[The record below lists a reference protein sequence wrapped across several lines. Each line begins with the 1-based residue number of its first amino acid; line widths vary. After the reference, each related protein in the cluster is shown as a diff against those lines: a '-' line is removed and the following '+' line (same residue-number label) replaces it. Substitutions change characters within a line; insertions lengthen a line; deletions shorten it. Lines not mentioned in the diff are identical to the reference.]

1 MLWSSATVRKSV
13 VLVLAC
19 FCAFFGSVASAR
31 LVVPTYDELPVL
43 APLDR
48 HMTACSRIGGYFTR
62 QHYKIVNIDDAFADK
77 VIDRFLSFLDYGR
90 SLYTQSEVDSI
101 YNNKDR
107 ILSALSKCDLR
118 YPYYLY
124 NDSLRKRYKKY
135 SYFLEILKGNIDVS
149 TNEGIAIDR
158 SKSPFASSAAELQKI
173 WSAEIKNDYIN
184 QILNDKTDKEAKQR
198 LQRRYEA
205 ALSRLGQTESEDAFS
220 VFENSFA
227 TAIDPHTN
235 YLGPEAS
242 DNFNDDINLSLE
254 GIGAVLTQEDEFTKI
269 NSLLPGS
276 PAEKSKKLKAGDRII
291 GVRQQDGTYDDI
303 IGWRLTEVV
312 KKIKGPKGSEV
323 TLEIE
328 RGEGA
333 NAKSFNVTLAR
344 DKIRLQDREAKGE
357 VKTAVDGSKIGV
369 LTISSFYSD
378 LHLDVER
385 ELNKLSKKG
394 VKAIVIDLRNNGGG
408 LLPEAVSTT
417 GLFINKGPVVL
428 VRDVQGNEAPYE
440 DMDESISYRG
450 PLVVL
455 INRLSASSSEIMA
468 AALRDYGRAIV
479 VGDTSFGKGT
489 VQQNRPLNRLYDL
502 AADDMGSIHYTIA
515 KFYRINGGST
525 QLRGV
530 SPDIKMPTLVDD
542 KEFGERSEPNALGW
556 DKISPT
562 IYDQYLNLDAFIPSL
577 RSNYDKRTK
586 NNVEFK
592 ILKNEMDRYLK
603 LKASNFITVNL
614 QERKQIAENEEKIK
628 LEEVNTRLKLMGKPQ
643 IAKLKDLPEDFEFD
657 DPILNE
663 TVNIASDFAKQL
675 GQAIP
680 VSPKEKSSLSIFQR
694 FSPPQNKT
702 TNL

>member
-1 MLWSSATVRKSV
+1 MRKSV

-31 LVVPTYDELPVL
+31 LMVPAYDELPEL

-101 YNNKDR
+101 YNNRDR
-107 ILSALSKCDLR
+107 ILSALSKCDLS

-135 SYFLEILKGNIDVS
+135 SYFLEILKGNIDVT

-158 SKSPFASSAAELQKI
+158 SKSSFASSVSELHKI

-357 VKTAVDGSKIGV
+357 VKTALDGSKIGV

-378 LHLDVER
+378 LHLDAER

-502 AADDMGSIHYTIA
+502 SADDMGSIHYTIA

-542 KEFGERSEPNALGW
+542 KEFGERSEPNALEW

-562 IYDQYLNLDAFIPSL
+562 AYNQYLNLDAFIPSL
-577 RSNYDKRTK
+577 KSNYNERIK

-603 LKASNFITVNL
+603 LKDTNFITVNL
-614 QERKQIAENEEKIK
+614 QDRRKIAENEEKVK

-657 DPILNE
+657 DPILKE

-675 GQAIP
+675 GHAVP
-680 VSPKEKSSLSIFQR
+680 VSTKEKSRLSIFQR

>member
-1 MLWSSATVRKSV
+1 MRKSV
-13 VLVLAC
+13 VLALVC
-19 FCAFFGSVASAR
+19 FCAFSGSVASAR
-31 LVVPTYDELPVL
+31 LVVPTYDELPFL

-90 SLYTQSEVDSI
+90 SLYTQQEVDSI
-101 YNNKDR
+101 YNNRGR
-107 ILSALSKCDLR
+107 ILNAISKCDLK
-118 YPYYLY
+118 YPYHLY
-124 NDSLRKRYKKY
+124 NESLRKRFKKY
-135 SYFLEILKGNIDVS
+135 EYFLEALKKDIDVS
-149 TNEGIAIDR
+149 TNEQIAIDR
-158 SKSPFASSAAELQKI
+158 SKSAFASTPEELQKL
-173 WSAEIKNDYIN
+173 WSSEIKNDYVN
-184 QILNDKTDKEAKQR
+184 QLLNDKTEEEAKKR

-205 ALSRLGQTESEDAFS
+205 ALSRLGQSESEDAFS
-220 VFENSFA
+220 IFENSFA

-242 DNFNDDINLSLE
+242 DSFNDDMNLSLE
-254 GIGAVLTQEDEFTKI
+254 GIGAVLMQEDEFTKI

-276 PAEKSKKLKAGDRII
+276 PAEKSKKLKAGDRIT
-291 GVRQQDGTYDDI
+291 GVRQQDGSYDDI
-303 IGWRLTEVV
+303 IGWRLNEVV

-344 DKIRLQDREAKGE
+344 DKIRLQDREAKGV
-357 VKTAVDGSKIGV
+357 VKTAKDGSKIGV
-369 LTISSFYSD
+369 LTISSFYTD

-385 ELNKLSKKG
+385 ELNKLSKENVKG
-394 VKAIVIDLRNNGGG
+394 IVIDLRNNGGG

-440 DMDESISYRG
+440 DIDESISYRG

-468 AALRDYGRAIV
+468 AALRDYGRAII

-502 AADDMGSIHYTIA
+502 ASDDMGSIHYTIA

-542 KEFGERSEPNALGW
+542 REFGERTEPNALDW
-556 DKISPT
+556 DKISAAS
-562 IYDQYLNLDAFIPSL
+562 YEQYLNLDAFMPTL
-577 RSNYDKRTK
+577 ENNFKERTK
-586 NNVEFK
+586 DNVEFK
-592 ILKNEMDRYLK
+592 ILKNEMERYLK
-603 LKASNFITVNL
+603 LKSSNFITVNY
-614 QERKQIAENEEKIK
+614 QDRKQIAENEDKIK
-628 LEEVNTRLKLMGKPQ
+628 LEEVNTRLKIMGKPQ

-663 TVNIASDFAKQL
+663 TVNITSDFAKQL
-675 GQAIP
+675 GHAVP
-680 VSPKEKSSLSIFQR
+680 VNPKGKSQISIFQR

-702 TNL
+702 SNL

>member
-1 MLWSSATVRKSV
+1 MRKSV

-31 LVVPTYDELPVL
+31 LVVPAYDELPEL

-101 YNNKDR
+101 YNNRDR
-107 ILSALSKCDLR
+107 ILSALSKCDLS

-135 SYFLEILKGNIDVS
+135 SYFLEILKGNIDVT

-158 SKSPFASSAAELQKI
+158 SKSSFASSVSELHKI

-357 VKTAVDGSKIGV
+357 VKTALDGSKIGV

-378 LHLDVER
+378 LHLDAER

-502 AADDMGSIHYTIA
+502 SADDMGSIHYTIA

-542 KEFGERSEPNALGW
+542 KEFGERSEPNALEW

-562 IYDQYLNLDAFIPSL
+562 AYNQYLNLDAFIPSL
-577 RSNYDKRTK
+577 KSNYNERIK

-603 LKASNFITVNL
+603 LKDTNFITVNL
-614 QERKQIAENEEKIK
+614 QERRKIAENEEKVK

-657 DPILNE
+657 DPILKE

-675 GQAIP
+675 GHAVP
-680 VSPKEKSSLSIFQR
+680 VSTKEKSRLSIFQR

>member
-31 LVVPTYDELPVL
+31 LMVPAYDELPEL

-101 YNNKDR
+101 YNNRDR
-107 ILSALSKCDLR
+107 ILSALSKCDLS

-135 SYFLEILKGNIDVS
+135 SYFLEILKGNIDVT

-158 SKSPFASSAAELQKI
+158 SKSSFASSVSELHKI

-357 VKTAVDGSKIGV
+357 VKTALDGSKIGV

-378 LHLDVER
+378 LHLDAER

-502 AADDMGSIHYTIA
+502 SADDMGSIHYTIA

-542 KEFGERSEPNALGW
+542 KEFGERSEPNALEW

-562 IYDQYLNLDAFIPSL
+562 AYNQYLNLDAFIPSL
-577 RSNYDKRTK
+577 KSNYNERIK

-603 LKASNFITVNL
+603 LKDTNFITVNL
-614 QERKQIAENEEKIK
+614 QDRRKIAENEEKVK
-628 LEEVNTRLKLMGKPQ
+628 LVEVISRL
-643 IAKLKDLPEDFEFD
+643 
-657 DPILNE
+657 
-663 TVNIASDFAKQL
+663 
-675 GQAIP
+675 
-680 VSPKEKSSLSIFQR
+680 
-694 FSPPQNKT
+694 
-702 TNL
+702 

>member
-1 MLWSSATVRKSV
+1 MRKSV
-13 VLVLAC
+13 VLVLVC

-31 LVVPTYDELPVL
+31 LVVPAYDELPEL

-101 YNNKDR
+101 YNNRDR
-107 ILSALSKCDLR
+107 ILSALSKCDLS

-135 SYFLEILKGNIDVS
+135 SYFLEILKGNIDVT

-158 SKSPFASSAAELQKI
+158 SKSSFASSVSELHKI

-357 VKTAVDGSKIGV
+357 VKTALDGSKIGV

-378 LHLDVER
+378 LHLDAER

-502 AADDMGSIHYTIA
+502 SADDMGSIHYTIA

-542 KEFGERSEPNALGW
+542 KEFGERSEPNALEW

-562 IYDQYLNLDAFIPSL
+562 AYNQYLNLDAFIPSL
-577 RSNYDKRTK
+577 KSNYNERIK

-603 LKASNFITVNL
+603 LKDTNFITVNL
-614 QERKQIAENEEKIK
+614 QDRRKIAENEEKVK

-657 DPILNE
+657 DPILKE

-675 GQAIP
+675 GHAVP
-680 VSPKEKSSLSIFQR
+680 VSTKEKSRLSIFQR

>member
-1 MLWSSATVRKSV
+1 M
-13 VLVLAC
+13 
-19 FCAFFGSVASAR
+19 
-31 LVVPTYDELPVL
+31 
-43 APLDR
+43 
-48 HMTACSRIGGYFTR
+48 
-62 QHYKIVNIDDAFADK
+62 
-77 VIDRFLSFLDYGR
+77 
-90 SLYTQSEVDSI
+90 
-101 YNNKDR
+101 
-107 ILSALSKCDLR
+107 
-118 YPYYLY
+118 Y

-135 SYFLEILKGNIDVS
+135 SYFLEILKGNIDVT

-158 SKSPFASSAAELQKI
+158 SKSSFASSVSELHKI

-357 VKTAVDGSKIGV
+357 VKTALDGSKIGV

-378 LHLDVER
+378 LHLDAER

-502 AADDMGSIHYTIA
+502 SADDMGSIHYTIA

-542 KEFGERSEPNALGW
+542 KEFGERSEPNALEW

-562 IYDQYLNLDAFIPSL
+562 AYNQYLNLDAFIPSL
-577 RSNYDKRTK
+577 KSNYNERIK

-603 LKASNFITVNL
+603 LKDTNFITVNL
-614 QERKQIAENEEKIK
+614 QDRRKIAENEEKVK

-657 DPILNE
+657 DPILKE

-675 GQAIP
+675 GHAVP
-680 VSPKEKSSLSIFQR
+680 VSTKEKSRLSIFQR

>member
-1 MLWSSATVRKSV
+1 MRKSV

-31 LVVPTYDELPVL
+31 LVVPAYDELPEL

-101 YNNKDR
+101 YNNRDR
-107 ILSALSKCDLR
+107 ILSALSKCDLS

-135 SYFLEILKGNIDVS
+135 SYFLEILKGNIDVT

-158 SKSPFASSAAELQKI
+158 SKSSFASSVSELHKI

-357 VKTAVDGSKIGV
+357 VKTALDGSKIGV

-378 LHLDVER
+378 LHLDAER

-502 AADDMGSIHYTIA
+502 SADDMGSIHYTIA

-542 KEFGERSEPNALGW
+542 KEFGERSEPNALEW

-562 IYDQYLNLDAFIPSL
+562 AYNQYLNLDAFIPSL
-577 RSNYDKRTK
+577 KSNYNERIK

-603 LKASNFITVNL
+603 LKDTNFITVNL
-614 QERKQIAENEEKIK
+614 QDRRKIAENEEKVK

-657 DPILNE
+657 DPILKE

-675 GQAIP
+675 GHAVP
-680 VSPKEKSSLSIFQR
+680 VSTKEKSRLSIFQR

>member
-1 MLWSSATVRKSV
+1 MRKSV

-31 LVVPTYDELPVL
+31 LVVPAYDELPEL
-43 APLDR
+43 TPLDR

-101 YNNKDR
+101 YNNRDR
-107 ILSALSKCDLR
+107 ILSALSKCDLS

-135 SYFLEILKGNIDVS
+135 SYFLEILKGNIDVT

-158 SKSPFASSAAELQKI
+158 SKSSFASSVSELHKI

-357 VKTAVDGSKIGV
+357 VKTALDGSKIGV

-378 LHLDVER
+378 LHLDAER

-502 AADDMGSIHYTIA
+502 SADDMGSIHYTIA

-542 KEFGERSEPNALGW
+542 KEFGERSEPNALEW

-562 IYDQYLNLDAFIPSL
+562 AYNQYLNLDAFIPSL
-577 RSNYDKRTK
+577 KSNYNERIK

-603 LKASNFITVNL
+603 LKDTNFITVNL
-614 QERKQIAENEEKIK
+614 QDRRKIAENEEKVK

-657 DPILNE
+657 DPILKE

-675 GQAIP
+675 GHAVP
-680 VSPKEKSSLSIFQR
+680 VSTKEKSRLSIFQR

>member
-31 LVVPTYDELPVL
+31 LVVPAYDELPEL

-101 YNNKDR
+101 YNNRDR
-107 ILSALSKCDLR
+107 ILSALSKCDLS

-135 SYFLEILKGNIDVS
+135 SYFLEILKGNIDVT

-158 SKSPFASSAAELQKI
+158 SKSSFASSVSELHKI

-357 VKTAVDGSKIGV
+357 VKTALDGSKIGV

-378 LHLDVER
+378 LHLDAER

-502 AADDMGSIHYTIA
+502 SADDMGSIHYTIA

-542 KEFGERSEPNALGW
+542 KEFGERSEPNALEW

-562 IYDQYLNLDAFIPSL
+562 AYNQYLNLDAFIPSL
-577 RSNYDKRTK
+577 KSNYNERIK

-603 LKASNFITVNL
+603 LKDTNFITVNL
-614 QERKQIAENEEKIK
+614 QDRRKIAENEEKVK

-657 DPILNE
+657 DPILKE

-675 GQAIP
+675 GHAVP
-680 VSPKEKSSLSIFQR
+680 VSTKEKSRLSIFQR